1 LNVRSGPGV
10 DYPVVTTLAQG
21 KTVPVLDVD
30 PDTGWLQVQ
39 LPDGEQVGWVSGNP
53 AYVSTE

>member
-1 LNVRSGPGV
+1 
-10 DYPVVTTLAQG
+10 
-21 KTVPVLDVD
+21 VLDVD

-39 LPDGEQVGWVSGNP
+39 LPDGEKVGWISDNP